1 MHFNDFN
8 HTNRTKILRKNLKNF
23 LALLYILLLAYFSDI
38 HFSIIHCNLQIDE
51 EQKMRKTSQNIKYE
65 SDI

>member
-8 HTNRTKILRKNLKNF
+8 HTNRIKILRKNLKNF

-38 HFSIIHCNLQIDE
+38 HFSIIHCDLQIDE
-51 EQKMRKTSQNIKYE
+51 GRGTENEKNKSKHKIRK
-65 SDI
+65 